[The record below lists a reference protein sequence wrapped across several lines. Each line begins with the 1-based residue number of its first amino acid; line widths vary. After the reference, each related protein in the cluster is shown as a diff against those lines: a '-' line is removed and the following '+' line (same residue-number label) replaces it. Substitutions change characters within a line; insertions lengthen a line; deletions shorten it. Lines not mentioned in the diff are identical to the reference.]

1 MIEYI
6 LLTGIGIG
14 CIIGICI
21 KTFFCR
27 ELPVIYE
34 TTDTDTD
41 TDNDSI
47 ESNKGSPGY
56 IKYLEKMLNNSTEV
70 TTNSFRLNSV
80 EANCNNITDDYIEPC
95 LNDLDTT
102 FIDSSTSSLSD
113 PLSSIIP
120 SAPPLSPEIPTAFV
134 CNIIPFSKN

>member
-34 TTDTDTD
+34 TTDTYTDTD
-41 TDNDSI
+41 SDNDSI

-56 IKYLEKMLNNSTEV
+56 IKYLENMLNNSTEV

-95 LNDLDTT
+95 LSNLDDNS
-102 FIDSSTSSLSD
+102 INSSI
-113 PLSSIIP
+113 IIP
-120 SAPPLSPEIPTAFV
+120 SAPYISSPSSPEIPTAY
-134 CNIIPFSKN
+134 ISTIPVNKNYN